1 MERDR
6 RRKEEKRRGRRGRSI
21 NSKIRKKEENTGKV
35 GGQR

>member
-6 RRKEEKRRGRRGRSI
+6 GRKEEKGGRRRGKSI

-35 GGQR
+35 GGQ

>member
-6 RRKEEKRRGRRGRSI
+6 GRKEEKGGGTTGKSI

-35 GGQR
+35 GGQ

>member
-6 RRKEEKRRGRRGRSI
+6 GRKEETGGGRRGKSI

-35 GGQR
+35 GGQ